1 MSCIFWGSRWSF
13 WFESIY
19 SYNVM
24 KEERWNLNNR
34 DVLVWT
40 VVNERKKYWGKH
52 KIVSLS
58 RHSLIWCRRFMLYV
72 YQKHRT
78 LILIDSFVKWY
89 KKGIW
94 NCGILVWYFWENDF
108 IWGVIRFA
116 DGRDMIVSS
125 LMGGIE
131 WQSNCRHPIMIR
143 KSSTRVKSRL
153 MLILSYKLLCCPIKS
168 IPELICRFI
177 H

>member
-1 MSCIFWGSRWSF
+1 
-13 WFESIY
+13 
-19 SYNVM
+19 M
-24 KEERWNLNNR
+24 KEKNTEASIKYCRSE
-34 DVLVWT
+34 T
-40 VVNERKKYWGKH
+40 VVSTFSYIYDVEG
-52 KIVSLS
+52 L
-58 RHSLIWCRRFMLYV
+58 CFT

-153 MLILSYKLLCCPIKS
+153 MLILSYKLLVARSHQIYIGIDLWIFCL
-168 IPELICRFI
+168 E
-177 H
+177 